1 MSHASIG
8 LSIDLLPMLR
18 LQTNLVHVKIL
29 LIVIGKDFEASEES
43 KYGFQ
48 PHPPQKEETVYQ
60 IPELT
65 MTVLPIAHQ

>member
-48 PHPPQKEETVYQ
+48 PHPPQKEETVYP
-60 IPELT
+60 ILELT
-65 MTVLPIAHQ
+65 MIVLHIVHQ